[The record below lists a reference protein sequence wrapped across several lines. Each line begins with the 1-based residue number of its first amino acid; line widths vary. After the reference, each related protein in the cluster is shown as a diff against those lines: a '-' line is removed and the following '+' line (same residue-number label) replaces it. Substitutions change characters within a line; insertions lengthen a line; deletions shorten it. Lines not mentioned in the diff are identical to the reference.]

1 MVCSGGTSPALQD
14 ACRSADLSGHLLFI
28 YLVLLVLLPQLVPL
42 SVYQSSSHECLKRTS
57 ETSLDANRIHVCET
71 SPEAFP
77 PVMRFADAPNETS
90 PQRKAFVCK
99 SDGGRPC
106 RHHRD
111 PPMQPLRPPPWRGKH
126 GNEITE
132 EGKSHL
138 FVSFSA
144 DVRLSWRSEDVNL

>member
-1 MVCSGGTSPALQD
+1 MVEGVLWGVGSLFSEPSCIAPPPGAGSP
-14 ACRSADLSGHLLFI
+14 
-28 YLVLLVLLPQLVPL
+28 PEKMVPL

-132 EGKSHL
+132 EGWTSELQHE
-138 FVSFSA
+138 
-144 DVRLSWRSEDVNL
+144 RLQEFLTPDPKQHRVT